1 MEIRSLFTK
10 IFGSKKPLMVSKAF
24 ELISGANNTFTSY
37 DGNIFQNDIVRSCL
51 RPKAN
56 AIGKLN
62 AKHVKGEGDNIKLN
76 PSKKIKKILRR
87 PNQYMSM
94 QDFLMKMTLQREIN
108 HNAFAYVKRDS
119 FTGEVQEIYPI
130 PYSLVELLDVQGEV
144 YCRFQFWTGKWMTV
158 PYTDLIHLRKDFYSH
173 DFFGDKGDQA
183 LKSIMEVIVIT
194 DQGVVAAIKNSAIV
208 KWIMM
213 FKNVLQPK
221 DKEMAVEDFT
231 KNYLAIEKASGVAV
245 SDPRYDLKQVDEKN
259 YVPNALQ
266 MDKAIQRL
274 YSYFGVNDAIV
285 QNKFTED
292 NWNAFYESEIEP
304 VVIQL
309 SNSFTEIFFTE
320 TQQENNKIIFEASNL
335 AYASMNT
342 KLSLVQ
348 MVDRGAMTPNQWRNV
363 MNLGPIEGGEKPI
376 RRLDTAEV
384 KNVVGKDIKDQEG
397 DDKKDDS

>member
-1 MEIRSLFTK
+1 MFTK